1 MLIDLPK
8 DIRRDIEIAKEIL
21 LREGCKEI
29 YIFGSMVNGNYT
41 KISDIDIAAI
51 GLSKG
56 KYFKVYGELLE
67 KISRPIDLIGLD
79 YDNDFSRVIKGTVK
93 FERVA

>member
-1 MLIDLPK
+1 MKHFPEEIRNDIDM
-8 DIRRDIEIAKEIL
+8 AKEIL

-29 YIFGSMVNGNYT
+29 YIFGSIVDGNYT
-41 KISDIDIAAI
+41 EISDIDIATI
-51 GLSKG
+51 GLSKS

-67 KISRPIDLIGLD
+67 RLSRPIDLVGLD
-79 YDNDFSRVIKGTVK
+79 YENDFSRVIKETGK